1 MNREEALKKS
11 EEALHEL
18 AAALRQG
25 KSESLVRYLDVMSQF
40 HQYSFGNCMLIY
52 LQMPTATMVAGFHRW
67 KELHR
72 WVKKGEKGIAILAP
86 MIGKRRKSESKDASA
101 APSDESASDQK
112 VVFGFRT
119 VFVFDVSQTEGEELP
134 EFATLIGDPGDLQA
148 RLETIIADL
157 GIDFSHVDSL
167 GGANGVSMDGRIEVV
182 ASLPPAQKFSTTV
195 HELAHEL
202 LHRGDRREQTDK
214 TVRET
219 EAEAVAYAVCR
230 WAGIDCSTRAADYIQ
245 LYAGNEK
252 LLLQSLE
259 LIRDVAA
266 KVIGALTKDTN
277 QSDSSETEI
286 KATAA
291 DPQMEVAH
299 VS

>member
-11 EEALHEL
+11 EEALQEL
-18 AAALRQG
+18 ATALRQG
-25 KSESLVRYLDVMSQF
+25 KSETLVQYLDMLSRF

-67 KELHR
+67 KDLHR

-86 MIGKRRKSESKDASA
+86 MIGKRKKEESKAASQATSEEPDA
-101 APSDESASDQK
+101 EQK

-119 VFVFDVSQTEGEELP
+119 VFIFDVTQTEGKELP
-134 EFATLIGDPGDLQA
+134 EFATLNGDPGELQS
-148 RLETIIADL
+148 RLESVIAEH
-157 GIDFSHVDSL
+157 GISFAYVDHL
-167 GGANGVSMDGRIEVV
+167 NGANGVSMDGRIEVV
-182 ASLPPAQKFSTTV
+182 SSLPPAQKFSTTV

-202 LHRGDRREQTDK
+202 LHRGDRREETTK

-230 WAGIDCSTRAADYIQ
+230 WAGIECSTRAADYIQ
-245 LYAGNEK
+245 LYSGDDK
-252 LLLQSLE
+252 LLMQSLE

-266 KVIGALTKDTN
+266 KVIGALSVEVSEST
-277 QSDSSETEI
+277 QDSELE
-286 KATAA
+286 AA
-291 DPQMEVAH
+291 HA
-299 VS
+299 S

>member
-11 EEALHEL
+11 DAALQEL

-25 KSESLVRYLDVMSQF
+25 KSETLLNYLDMVSQF

-86 MIGKRRKSESKDASA
+86 MVGKRKKSDSTDVSPATT
-101 APSDESASDQK
+101 DESPTEQK
-112 VVFGFRT
+112 FVFGFRT
-119 VFVFDVSQTEGEELP
+119 VFVFDVSQTEGKELP
-134 EFATLIGDPGDLQA
+134 EFAKLNGDPGELQS
-148 RLETIIADL
+148 RLETVIAEH
-157 GIDFSHVDSL
+157 GINFSYVDSL

-245 LYAGNEK
+245 LYAGDEK

-266 KVIGALTKDTN
+266 KAIDALSKGANETDANDTSAN
-277 QSDSSETEI
+277 
-286 KATAA
+286 
-291 DPQMEVAH
+291 PRLEVAH

>member
-11 EEALHEL
+11 DEALQEL

-25 KSESLVRYLDVMSQF
+25 KSETLLKYLDMVSQF

-86 MIGKRRKSESKDASA
+86 MVGKRKKSDSMDVSPATT
-101 APSDESASDQK
+101 DESPTEHK
-112 VVFGFRT
+112 FVFGFRT
-119 VFVFDVSQTEGEELP
+119 VFVFDVSQTEGKELP
-134 EFATLIGDPGDLQA
+134 EFAKLNGDPGELQS
-148 RLETIIADL
+148 RLESVIAQH
-157 GIDFSHVDSL
+157 GISFSYVDSL

-245 LYAGNEK
+245 LYAGDEK

-266 KVIGALTKDTN
+266 KVIGALTTEAN
-277 QSDSSETEI
+277 QTPVEYDL
-286 KATAA
+286 
-291 DPQMEVAH
+291 EVTHA
-299 VS
+299 S

>member
-11 EEALHEL
+11 EEALQEL

-25 KSESLVRYLDVMSQF
+25 KSETLLSYLDTVSQF

-72 WVKKGEKGIAILAP
+72 WVKKGETGIAILAP
-86 MIGKRRKSESKDASA
+86 MIGKKKKTEAKEAPQSAKDKQE
-101 APSDESASDQK
+101 PDGK

-119 VFVFDVSQTEGEELP
+119 VFVFDVSQTEGKELP
-134 EFATLIGDPGDLQA
+134 DFAKLSGDPGDLQS
-148 RLETIIADL
+148 RLESVIADH
-157 GIDFSHVDSL
+157 GIGFSYVESL
-167 GGANGVSMDGRIEVV
+167 GGANGASFEGRIEVV
-182 ASLPPAQKFSTTV
+182 ESLSPAQKFSTTV

-202 LHRGDRREQTDK
+202 LHRGDRREQTTK

-230 WAGIDCSTRAADYIQ
+230 WAGTDCSTRAADYIQ
-245 LYAGNEK
+245 LYAGDEK

-259 LIRDVAA
+259 LIRDIAA
-266 KVIGALTKDTN
+266 KVIGALATETKEELD
-277 QSDSSETEI
+277 QSEL
-286 KATAA
+286 
-291 DPQMEVAH
+291 EVSHA
-299 VS
+299 S

>member
-1 MNREEALKKS
+1 MNREEALKQS

-25 KSESLVRYLDVMSQF
+25 KSESLVQYLDMVSQF

-52 LQMPTATMVAGFHRW
+52 LQMPTASMVAGFHRW

-72 WVKKGEKGIAILAP
+72 WVRKGEKGIAILAP
-86 MIGKRRKSESKDASA
+86 MIGKRKKADDKASQASSTDDLESNG
-101 APSDESASDQK
+101 K

-119 VFVFDVSQTEGEELP
+119 VFVFDVSQTEGKELP
-134 EFATLIGDPGDLQA
+134 EFASLNGDPGDLQT
-148 RLETIIADL
+148 RLEAVIAEH
-157 GIDFSHVDSL
+157 GIGFSYVDSL
-167 GGANGVSMDGRIEVV
+167 NGANGASFDGRIEVV
-182 ASLPPAQKFSTTV
+182 DSLPPAQKFSTTV

-202 LHRGDRREQTDK
+202 LHRGDRRQETTK

-245 LYAGNEK
+245 LYAGDEK
-252 LLLQSLE
+252 LLMQSLE

-266 KVIGALTKDTN
+266 KVIGALA
-277 QSDSSETEI
+277 TEI
-286 KATAA
+286 KETETKETPVVSELEATHA
-291 DPQMEVAH
+291 
-299 VS
+299 S

>member
-11 EEALHEL
+11 DEALQEL
-18 AAALRQG
+18 AAALRKG
-25 KSESLVRYLDVMSQF
+25 RSETLVKYLDMVSQF

-86 MIGKRRKSESKDASA
+86 MIGKRKCSDAK
-101 APSDESASDQK
+101 EASPAKADDSPMEQK

-119 VFVFDVSQTEGEELP
+119 VFVFDVSQTEGKELP
-134 EFATLIGDPGDLQA
+134 EFATLNGDPGELQS
-148 RLETIIADL
+148 RLETVIAEHGINFSYVDL
-157 GIDFSHVDSL
+157 L

-182 ASLPPAQKFSTTV
+182 ATLPPAQKFSTTV

-202 LHRGDRREQTDK
+202 LHRGDRRQETTK

-245 LYAGNEK
+245 LYAGDEK
-252 LLLQSLE
+252 LLMQSLE

-266 KVIGALTKDTN
+266 KVIGALTTEAKETPVE
-277 QSDSSETEI
+277 SDL
-286 KATAA
+286 
-291 DPQMEVAH
+291 EVTHAG
-299 VS
+299 

>member
-11 EEALHEL
+11 DEALQEL

-25 KSESLVRYLDVMSQF
+25 KSETLVTYLDMVSQF

-86 MIGKRRKSESKDASA
+86 MIGKRKKSDSKDDST
-101 APSDESASDQK
+101 APTDESASDQK

-119 VFVFDVSQTEGEELP
+119 VFVFDVSQTEGKELP
-134 EFATLIGDPGDLQA
+134 EFAKLGGDPGELQS
-148 RLETIIADL
+148 RLETIIADH
-157 GIDFSHVDSL
+157 GIGFSYVDSL
-167 GGANGVSMDGRIEVV
+167 NGANGVSLDGRIEVV

-202 LHRGDRREQTDK
+202 LHRGDRRDQTDK

-245 LYAGNEK
+245 LYAGDEK

-266 KVIGALTKDTN
+266 KVIGALTAETRATETGETLADTLV
-277 QSDSSETEI
+277 
-286 KATAA
+286 
-291 DPQMEVAH
+291 EVTHA
-299 VS
+299 S

>member
-1 MNREEALKKS
+1 MNRDEALKKS

-25 KSESLVRYLDVMSQF
+25 KSESLVQYLDMLSQF

-52 LQMPTATMVAGFHRW
+52 LQMPTASMVAGFHRW

-86 MIGKRRKSESKDASA
+86 MIGKRKKADEKASEASA
-101 APSDESASDQK
+101 ADDTESNGK

-119 VFVFDVSQTEGEELP
+119 VFVFDVSQTEGKELP
-134 EFATLIGDPGDLQA
+134 EFASLNGDPGDLQTQ
-148 RLETIIADL
+148 LETVIAGH
-157 GIDFSHVDSL
+157 GIGFSYVDSL
-167 GGANGVSMDGRIEVV
+167 HGANGASFDGRIEVV
-182 ASLPPAQKFSTTV
+182 ESLPPAQKFSTTV

-202 LHRGDRREQTDK
+202 LHRGDRRQETTK

-245 LYAGNEK
+245 LYAGDEK
-252 LLLQSLE
+252 LLMQSLE

-266 KVIGALTKDTN
+266 KVIGALNTESKETPVN
-277 QSDSSETEI
+277 SDL
-286 KATAA
+286 
-291 DPQMEVAH
+291 EVTHA
-299 VS
+299 S